1 MTRSAHVLATL
12 LLVAPRPA
20 AAQTPQTIL
29 TLERAVG
36 ETLARNHALQAAR
49 AGADQAA
56 AQADAAQS
64 AWYPRL
70 SVAES
75 WQRGNQP
82 VFVFGTL
89 LSSRQ
94 FAAENFLIDSLNHPD
109 PIGSFKTTIAVE
121 QLIYDGGRQSATTE
135 GADLQRDI
143 AGLAVNEASADLAV
157 AATTAFGRLLAAQA
171 ARNAAEAGLAS
182 SREDR
187 ARAERR
193 RDAGMATDADVL
205 ALAVHVADLEQRLIQ
220 AGGDAAVARAELNRL
235 RGAPIDEVYEAIE
248 PPTLAANAPPE
259 QLEALLAEAD
269 VARPEIQRARAA
281 TALAETGRR
290 QARSALIPQV
300 AAQAAFDVTGTSF
313 ADRASAWIVGGELR
327 WTFSTGGAELA
338 RSRGAAAGESRARAE
353 AEDARARVQVEVVTA
368 LRRLEAAR
376 ARQAVGLAAVN
387 QARESE
393 RIIRDRFAAGLV
405 GVGDVLRAS
414 GAVLDATYQRTAALV
429 DAISSDALL
438 RRAVGR

>member
-1 MTRSAHVLATL
+1 VLATL
-12 LLVAPRPA
+12 LLALPGPA
-20 AAQTPQTIL
+20 AAQAPQTTL
-29 TLERAVG
+29 TLDRAVG

-56 AQADAAQS
+56 AHADAAQS

-94 FAAENFLIDSLNHPD
+94 FAAQNFLIDSLNHPD

-143 AGLAVNEASADLAV
+143 AGLAVNEVSADLAV

-187 ARAERR
+187 ARAGRR

-220 AGGDAAVARAELNRL
+220 AAGDAAVARAELNRL
-235 RGAPIDEVYEAIE
+235 RGAPIDEVYEALE
-248 PPTLAANAPPE
+248 PPTLAAIAPPE
-259 QLEALLAEAD
+259 PLEALLAEAD

-281 TALAETGRR
+281 TSLAETGRR

-313 ADRASAWIVGGELR
+313 ADRASAWIVGGEFR

-387 QARESE
+387 QARETE

-414 GAVLDATYQRTAALV
+414 SAVLDATSQRTAALV
-429 DAISSDALL
+429 DAIGSDALL

>member
-12 LLVAPRPA
+12 LLVAPGPA

-205 ALAVHVADLEQRLIQ
+205 ALAVHVADLES
-220 AGGDAAVARAELNRL
+220 AAHPGRGRCRRRTRRTESTEGCAHRRSL
-235 RGAPIDEVYEAIE
+235 RG
-248 PPTLAANAPPE
+248 
-259 QLEALLAEAD
+259 
-269 VARPEIQRARAA
+269 
-281 TALAETGRR
+281 
-290 QARSALIPQV
+290 
-300 AAQAAFDVTGTSF
+300 
-313 ADRASAWIVGGELR
+313 DRAPH
-327 WTFSTGGAELA
+327 
-338 RSRGAAAGESRARAE
+338 AG
-353 AEDARARVQVEVVTA
+353 
-368 LRRLEAAR
+368 
-376 ARQAVGLAAVN
+376 RQ
-387 QARESE
+387 RPP
-393 RIIRDRFAAGLV
+393 
-405 GVGDVLRAS
+405 
-414 GAVLDATYQRTAALV
+414 
-429 DAISSDALL
+429 
-438 RRAVGR
+438 